1 MNRERLVELMLLA
14 VQEASQSTHEDS
26 GPRPFVGAVLADR
39 DGHVLAKAHRGEAP
53 GIHAEQHLLT
63 VKWTEAIPD
72 GAVLLTTLEPCV
84 HRGAHTRPCAD
95 EIVFRGI
102 RHVVIGTLDP
112 NPNITGR
119 GEMQLAY
126 EEGVQVDRFTPELNR
141 QLTQLNSSFF
151 EYFRENYSVSDSALR
166 TSGGVSR
173 WAVQNA
179 RKSSD
184 RNRLLTQSLGVI
196 AKTTSDFVSVGAGL
210 SWVRDAFV
218 SLLSARLQ
226 GRRIQLVS
234 CPPADPIA
242 LAGYQTATKALS
254 GIGVEHRFVERRPPI
269 LGTFCFM
276 EPGDMTAMTIDFQ
289 TADLVSS
296 ADAPGLT
303 FLLQEYI
310 DDLLNSATLYPSANH
325 EIEFEK
331 REIDDINEILRTGVP
346 QYDKADFGF
355 VTIPI
360 EEIRPLTGSLE
371 YFKLFRS
378 RRIDILRATHK
389 LPSAFSVRG
398 APQWIFTPPIVE
410 RHGNNYVAIDG
421 THRLYDGHRIGK
433 QAAECILIENV
444 AAALPAR
451 PLGSWGEVTPTR
463 TKLARE
469 HRYQDYDAAAF
480 RPIRAALS
488 AEVEASAK
496 D

>member
-1 MNRERLVELMLLA
+1 M
-14 VQEASQSTHEDS
+14 ASID
-26 GPRPFVGAVLADR
+26 
-39 DGHVLAKAHRGEAP
+39 
-53 GIHAEQHLLT
+53 
-63 VKWTEAIPD
+63 PD

-84 HRGAHTRPCAD
+84 HRGVNTRPCAD

-102 RHVVIGTLDP
+102 RHVVFGTLDP

-126 EEGVQVDRFTPELNR
+126 EEGVQVERFTPELNR

-151 EYFRENYSVSDSALR
+151 EYYRENYAVNDSALR

-173 WAVQNA
+173 GAVQNA

-196 AKTTSDFVSVGAGL
+196 SKTTSDFVSVGAGL

-234 CPPADPIA
+234 CPPTDP
-242 LAGYQTATKALS
+242 LARSEYETAVRALS
-254 GIGVEHRFVERRPPI
+254 GIGVEHRFVQQRPPI
-269 LGTFCFM
+269 LGTFCLM
-276 EPGDMTAMTIDFQ
+276 EPSDKTAMTIDLQ

-296 ADAPGLT
+296 VDAPGLT
-303 FLLQEYI
+303 FLLEGYI
-310 DDLLNSATLYPSANH
+310 SELLASGTLYPPASH
-325 EIEFEK
+325 GVEFEK
-331 REIDDINEILRTGVP
+331 CEIVDLYAMLRARVP
-346 QYDKADFGF
+346 QYRESDFAF

-360 EEIRPLTGSLE
+360 DEIRPLTGSLE

-378 RRIDILRATHK
+378 RRIDILRASHQ
-389 LPSAFSVRG
+389 LPAAFSVRG
-398 APQWIFTPPIVE
+398 ASEWIFTPPIVE
-410 RHGNNYVAIDG
+410 RHGDTYVAIDG
-421 THRLYDGHRIGK
+421 THRLFDARRIGK
-433 QAAECILIENV
+433 RAAECILVENV
-444 AAALPAR
+444 AATLPAK
-451 PLGSWGEVTPTR
+451 PLESWDEVTPTR

-469 HRYQDYDAAAF
+469 HRYASYDASAF
-480 RPIRAALS
+480 RPIRAALRSGVVES
-488 AEVEASAK
+488 AA